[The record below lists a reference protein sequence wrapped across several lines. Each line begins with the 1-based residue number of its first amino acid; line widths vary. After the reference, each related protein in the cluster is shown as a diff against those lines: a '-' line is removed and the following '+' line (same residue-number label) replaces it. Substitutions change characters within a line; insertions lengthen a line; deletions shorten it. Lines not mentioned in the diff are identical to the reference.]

1 MADLDGPM
9 ERLSLRGGRVQRG
22 GGGGGRVMGGWNDPR
37 GGGRGA
43 RGRGDTPAGGRGRGD
58 AIGRGGG
65 GWWRGGGSANDAAAL
80 PEDDLRHRLNQ
91 PPDDLRVKLNCPP
104 SVTRDDFVANDD
116 PYMADRREKL
126 LGRDTRQVFL
136 CSTLAIL
143 KILA

>member
-22 GGGGGRVMGGWNDPR
+22 GGSGRVMGGWSDPR

-58 AIGRGGG
+58 AVGRGG
-65 GWWRGGGSANDAAAL
+65 GWWRGGGSGNDAAAL

-91 PPDDLRVKLNCPP
+91 PSDDLRVKLNCPS
-104 SVTRDDFVANDD
+104 SVTRDDFVVANDD

-136 CSTLAIL
+136 CSSAGNLDHLA
-143 KILA
+143 

>member
-22 GGGGGRVMGGWNDPR
+22 GGGRVMGGWSDPR
-37 GGGRGA
+37 GGGGRGA

-65 GWWRGGGSANDAAAL
+65 WWRGNDAAAL

-91 PPDDLRVKLNCPP
+91 PSDDLRVKLNCP
-104 SVTRDDFVANDD
+104 SVTRDDFVVNDD

-126 LGRDTRQVFL
+126 LGRDTRQVHM
-136 CSTLAIL
+136 
-143 KILA
+143 

>member
-22 GGGGGRVMGGWNDPR
+22 GGGRVMGGWNDPR
-37 GGGRGA
+37 GGG
-43 RGRGDTPAGGRGRGD
+43 
-58 AIGRGGG
+58 
-65 GWWRGGGSANDAAAL
+65 SANDAAAAL

-91 PPDDLRVKLNCPP
+91 PSDDLRVKLNCPS

-126 LGRDTRQVFL
+126 LGRDTRQVH
-136 CSTLAIL
+136 I
-143 KILA
+143 

>member
-22 GGGGGRVMGGWNDPR
+22 GGGRVMGGWSDPR

-43 RGRGDTPAGGRGRGD
+43 RGRGGGD
-58 AIGRGGG
+58 AIGRGR
-65 GWWRGGGSANDAAAL
+65 GWWRGGGSGNDAAAL

-91 PPDDLRVKLNCPP
+91 PSDDLRVKLNCPP
-104 SVTRDDFVANDD
+104 SVTRDDFVVANDD

-126 LGRDTRQVFL
+126 LGRDTRQVFSCNAGSL
-136 CSTLAIL
+136 LA
-143 KILA
+143 